1 MGSTLTVDNIVGA
14 TTAANVKLPA
24 GSILQTITSVSHGSA
39 ITSAST
45 SLVGTG
51 QTATITPKYN
61 NSIIMLYL
69 SASFTTIDNNSAGGT
84 GMKFF
89 KSVAGG
95 SYGVVTS
102 QASSAQTLGFLEY
115 NSNASTYNHSIGTM
129 TVTDSPSTTSPV
141 TYQLYFAR
149 LGSSNNASIQRDWG
163 GTHFHLMEIAQ

>member
-1 MGSTLTVDNIVGA
+1 MSTMYVNKVQELNVGSGVHIPGHVVQFA
-14 TTAANVKLPA
+14 
-24 GSILQTITSVSHGSA
+24 TSVSHGTA

-45 SLVGTG
+45 SLVATG

-61 NSIIMLYL
+61 NSIIMLYF
-69 SASFTTIDNNSAGGT
+69 SASFTTLDNNATGGT

-95 SYGVVTS
+95 SYNVVTS
-102 QASSAQTLGFLEY
+102 MASSAQTLGFLEY
-115 NSNASTYNHSIGTM
+115 SSNASTYNHSVGTM

-163 GTHFHLMEIAQ
+163 GIHFHLMEIAQ